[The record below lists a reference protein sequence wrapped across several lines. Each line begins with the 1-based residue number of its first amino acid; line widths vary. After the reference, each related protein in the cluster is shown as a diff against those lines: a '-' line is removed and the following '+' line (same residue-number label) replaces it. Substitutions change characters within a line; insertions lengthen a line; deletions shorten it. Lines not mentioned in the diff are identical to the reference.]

1 LGHRPTSRCEQQPA
15 DSGHIRQISLL
26 WLGYRRLLF
35 FLDLLAPLV
44 TGLLLLPLL
53 LLLLPL

>member
-15 DSGHIRQISLL
+15 DSAHICQISLL

-44 TGLLLLPLL
+44 TGLLLL
-53 LLLLPL
+53 LLLPL